1 MTQPNELELDAL
13 REVANVGAGHAAT
26 ALSKLVGGRKVA
38 VEVSR
43 ASLIDRAQV
52 PAALGSNEPSL
63 AAVLEILGEVSGQL
77 ALVLPIS
84 AAQSLCGML
93 LNTSCANLTRL
104 ERDAFSETANILAS
118 ACLNAVSQLTGFKLL
133 PSVPKL
139 LQESAATLS
148 KRLLGG
154 EAGGQGGVALLL
166 ETRFF
171 APPISGQLFLVPALA
186 SVRPLLNRLG
196 V

>member
-1 MTQPNELELDAL
+1 VNPSELELDAL
-13 REVANVGAGHAAT
+13 REVANVGAGHAAN

-43 ASLIDRAQV
+43 AALIDRGVV
-52 PAALGSNEPSL
+52 PSLLGASEPSL

-77 ALVLPIS
+77 ALVLPIG
-84 AAQSLCGML
+84 AAQSLCGLL
-93 LNTSCANLTRL
+93 LNAPCNKLSTL

-118 ACLNAVSQLTGFKLL
+118 ACLNAVSQLTGFRLL
-133 PSVPKL
+133 PSVPRL
-139 LQESAATLS
+139 VQETGGALAT
-148 KRLLGG
+148 RLLGPEN
-154 EAGGQGGVALLL
+154 EAGGVALVLQ
-166 ETRFF
+166 TRFF
-171 APPISGQLFLVPALA
+171 SPPIAGQLFLVPNLA